1 MEEDAALLADRVA
14 TAGCVFAGRYS
25 ATAFGDYVAGSNHV
39 LPTGGAGR
47 FSGPLGPHVFRRKIS
62 TVEVSAAAAAKLAPH
77 VDRIARAEGFPVH
90 GESAMIRA
98 EKGT

>member
-1 MEEDAALLADRVA
+1 
-14 TAGCVFAGRYS
+14 
-25 ATAFGDYVAGSNHV
+25 
-39 LPTGGAGR
+39 
-47 FSGPLGPHVFRRKIS
+47 VFRRS
-62 TVEVSAAAAAKLAPH
+62 TATVEVTPEAASKLAPH